1 VLPAGEYAADI
12 ARVEAGIILI
22 RADYTG
28 AGPVLPFAHGVLDPA
43 NRVTPAELGL
53 ERLVDLS
60 KPDFIGKTALEAQR
74 RDGVQARKFTGLV
87 FDMTEIF
94 ELYRRSGSS
103 PNLCP
108 RVRWQPMKLLHDGKV
123 VGRATSVTWS
133 PTVGAII
140 GFGCLR
146 SDLVA
151 ETRSD
156 IEVEWTDEAGRIL
169 GLASTR
175 QVPTPFMPM
184 RRSAD

>member
-1 VLPAGEYAADI
+1 
-12 ARVEAGIILI
+12 
-22 RADYTG
+22 
-28 AGPVLPFAHGVLDPA
+28 
-43 NRVTPAELGL
+43 
-53 ERLVDLS
+53 
-60 KPDFIGKTALEAQR
+60 
-74 RDGVQARKFTGLV
+74 
-87 FDMTEIF
+87 
-94 ELYRRSGSS
+94 
-103 PNLCP
+103 
-108 RVRWQPMKLLHDGKV
+108 MKLLHDGKV